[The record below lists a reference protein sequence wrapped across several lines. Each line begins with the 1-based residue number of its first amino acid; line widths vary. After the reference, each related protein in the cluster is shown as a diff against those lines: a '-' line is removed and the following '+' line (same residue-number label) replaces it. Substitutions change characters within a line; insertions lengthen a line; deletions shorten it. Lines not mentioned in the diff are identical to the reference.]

1 MAVTRARES
10 GFALVEAVVSLGI
23 VAVVLGATFQA
34 LGMARGALAS
44 AEAHREAALEA
55 RSLIAQLGSTIPL
68 VPGTSEGQSDD
79 FRWKVDIDTVES
91 RDIGV
96 PLRRAVVVVSDRQSK
111 PIVRLET
118 LRLAQ

>member
-1 MAVTRARES
+1 MAVTGRQQD

-23 VAVVLGATFQA
+23 VAIVLGGTFQA
-34 LGMARGALAS
+34 LSTVRSALAS
-44 AEAHREAALEA
+44 AEAHRAATLEA
-55 RSLIAQLGSTIPL
+55 RSVIAQLGSTIPL
-68 VPGTSEGQSDD
+68 VPGASEGQTED
-79 FRWKVDIDTVES
+79 FRWRVDVEAVQS

-96 PLRRAVVVVSDRQSK
+96 PLRRAVVVVSDERSR

>member
-1 MAVTRARES
+1 MAVTWRQEE

-23 VAVVLGATFQA
+23 VAIVLGGTFQA
-34 LGMARGALAS
+34 LGMARGALTA
-44 AEAHREAALEA
+44 AEAHRAATLEA
-55 RSLIAQLGSTIPL
+55 RSLVAQLGSTISL
-68 VPGTSEGQSDD
+68 VPGTSEGQSDKL
-79 FRWKVDIDTVES
+79 RWRVDIDTVPS

-96 PLRRAVVVVSDRQSK
+96 PLRRAVVVVSDERSR